1 MTTLTPDEQRLDQ
14 HIQDCRHRMAAAFVA
29 QDLDDARM
37 WQHRMYDAM
46 NSRTSEHRAQA
57 VANFESAIW
66 FQSPEALAMG
76 ATPP

>member
-1 MTTLTPDEQRLDQ
+1 MNDFTEAEQRLDQ
-14 HIQDCRHRMAAAFVA
+14 HIQDCRYRMAGAFAA

-46 NSRTSEHRAQA
+46 NSRTPEHRAQA
-57 VANFESAIW
+57 IANSESAIW